1 MRCDGRAWSY
11 SRVFTK
17 YFVGDTLQFYAPHQ
31 RGGVGVVWYQREMT
45 EGRGGG
51 GAGGREG
58 GRGRGRDRDRD
69 RDREGGRRGTGNSTP
84 K

>member
-17 YFVGDTLQFYAPHQ
+17 YFVGDTLQFYAPNQ

-45 EGRGGG
+45 EGRGG
-51 GAGGREG
+51 AGGREG
-58 GRGRGRDRDRD
+58 GRGRGRDRD